1 METYSYHRIL
11 PSCTLNRALVAE
23 IEKRL
28 LLGIPKLMQPL
39 LQKITQGLGLEGHKK
54 LENYQVIV
62 ETRKESR
69 SLKCAKELENPY
81 FESRTRQVS
90 ISYKL
95 GAPKILIVDIIFPQN
110 DRPRIHMTTQSPQ
123 VEKILPTIADGLCTS
138 IAKYGNRN
146 KILHNVFVQSVLLL
160 AVPAMAMT
168 YGLYSG
174 IDFFL
179 LYTSMGW
186 LCLLSLGLIKSLPN
200 IFPWVTF
207 ETKRCFQFRRLPIL
221 VKVSILTVAIG
232 CYIGLVVLGVPRA
245 SEPTM
250 VLLAGFVG

>member
-1 METYSYHRIL
+1 MQTYSYHRIL
-11 PSCTLNRALVAE
+11 PSCTLNRTLLVE

-28 LLGIPKLMQPL
+28 LFGIPKLMQPL
-39 LQKITQGLGLEGHKK
+39 LQKIQQGLGLEGYKK

-62 ETRKESR
+62 ETKKDSR
-69 SLKCAKELENPY
+69 SLTCARELTNPY
-81 FESRTRQVS
+81 FEPRTRQVS
-90 ISYKL
+90 IVYKL
-95 GAPKILIVDIIFPQN
+95 GAPKIIVVDIIFPQN
-110 DRPRIHMTTQSPQ
+110 DRPRIKMTTQSPQ
-123 VEKILPTIADGLCTS
+123 VEKILPKIADGLCAS
-138 IAKYGNRN
+138 IARYGNRH

-160 AVPAMAMT
+160 AIPALAML

-186 LCLLSLGLIKSLPN
+186 LCLLSLGLIKSLPY

-207 ETKRCFQFRRLPIL
+207 ETKRCFQLRRLPLL
-221 VKVSILTVAIG
+221 VRVSVLTVAIG
-232 CYIGLVVLGVPRA
+232 CYIGLVVLAVPRA

-250 VLLAGFVG
+250 VLLAGYVG